1 MTRQGGSG
9 AGPLAAIEEWP
20 VAHAAAC
27 VVDPAGVRWTT
38 GDLERRF
45 PLASVTKPL
54 VATAA
59 LLAAEERSLDLDQAA
74 GPEGST
80 VTHLLAHASGLG
92 LDGRTLAEPG
102 RRRIYS
108 NTGYEVLGETM
119 AEATGMSVAS
129 YLEEGV
135 LGPLGMGSTALEGSP
150 AHGAT
155 STAADLAR
163 WASELL
169 APRLLAPATVERAR
183 TVAFPGLDGL
193 VPGFGKQ
200 SPNDWGLG
208 FEVKG
213 TKSPH
218 WTAPEG
224 NPATFGHFGRS
235 GTFVWVDPDQGRA
248 LVVLTD
254 EEFEEW
260 AISRWPRLSQAV
272 VDAD

>member
-1 MTRQGGSG
+1 MTPRGGSD
-9 AGPLAAIEEWP
+9 AGPLSAIDDWP
-20 VAHAAAC
+20 VPHAAAC
-27 VVDPAGVRWTT
+27 VIDLDGVRWTT
-38 GDLERRF
+38 GDLDRPF

-59 LLAAEERSLDLDQAA
+59 LLAVEERSLDLDQAA

-80 VTHLLAHASGLG
+80 VAHLLSHASGLG

-108 NTGYEVLGETM
+108 NTGFEVLGETM
-119 AEATGMSVAS
+119 ETATGMSVAS
-129 YLEEGV
+129 YLAEGV
-135 LGPLGMGSTALEGSP
+135 LGPLGMRSTALEGSP

-155 STAADLAR
+155 STAADLTR
-163 WASELL
+163 WAAELL

-218 WTAPEG
+218 WTAPDG

-235 GTFVWVDPDQGRA
+235 GTFVWLDPDQGRA

-254 EEFEEW
+254 EEFEAW
-260 AISRWPRLSQAV
+260 AIRLWPLLSQAV
-272 VDAD
+272 VDAT